1 MGSEFEGKRVQGLVD
16 CENEAEFEQ
25 NYITKESQ
33 WPENFRQ
40 WMVTSK
46 GIHRSMKDTLQH
58 CMLKTVR
65 IAAGLGNPPNKH
77 LCPEMHAMTKMA
89 DLAIFCQF
97 RQISSSTGIDTAW
110 VNIVDFGHLF
120 KSVSAHFSD

>member
-1 MGSEFEGKRVQGLVD
+1 MGASEFKVKSIARMRQI
-16 CENEAEFEQ
+16 FEQ

-46 GIHRSMKDTLQH
+46 ERHRSTKDTLQH

-77 LCPEMHAMTKMA
+77 LCPEMHAMTKM
-89 DLAIFCQF
+89 
-97 RQISSSTGIDTAW
+97 T
-110 VNIVDFGHLF
+110 DFAKELHN
-120 KSVSAHFSD
+120 